1 MYWQALPW
9 TDDTVALFGRLA
21 QQKHALLLD
30 SQGAGRWD
38 ILLNR
43 PIAESTL
50 TIDGWQ
56 HQHWQPS
63 SNSLDACSVLAEMAS
78 WGQTHCPVQRPDDAA
93 DWPFI
98 AGVVGYLAYACPS
111 EKGLPSVRT
120 DQWPL
125 ATFAYYAQGCVLDHQ
140 QQRCWAWC
148 AGNQTDW
155 QRLLQDLNAATKEA
169 PSLELTQPF
178 QALTEPT
185 RYANDIHRIH
195 DYIRAG
201 DCYQVNY
208 TQCWQS
214 QYHGDLWAAYPRL
227 RQLTKAPYAAFW
239 NLPFGQMLC
248 LSPEQFLTVIKDKVI
263 TKPIKGTT
271 ARSANEDADDIAAQ
285 SLISS
290 SKDLA
295 ENIMITD
302 LLRNDLSKHAVL
314 GSVTVP
320 KLCEL
325 ESFGQVHHLV
335 TTIEATLHDQAS
347 VPALLRDA
355 FPGGSITGAPKRRVM
370 EIIDELEVSPRGV
383 YCGSLFYWDQQ
394 GRFDSNITIRT
405 LVGADGQL
413 KTWAGG
419 GITLDSTWQE
429 EYQECQT
436 KMGAIM
442 HALEAWFLAP
452 K

>member
-1 MYWQALPW
+1 MYWQSLPW
-9 TDDTVALFGRLA
+9 TDDTVTLFTGLA
-21 QQKHALLLD
+21 QQKNALLLD

-43 PIAESTL
+43 PVAESTL
-50 TIDGWQ
+50 TAKGWH
-56 HQHWQPS
+56 HQHWQAS
-63 SNSLDACSVLAEMAS
+63 AENLDACAVLAEMAN
-78 WGQTHCPVQRPDDAA
+78 WGQTHYPIQRPDITN
-93 DWPFI
+93 DWPFV

-111 EKGLPSVRT
+111 EKGLPSVRA
-120 DQWPL
+120 DEWPL
-125 ATFAYYAQGCVLDHQ
+125 ATLAYYTQGCLLDHQ
-140 QQRCWAWC
+140 EKRCWAWC
-148 AGNQTDW
+148 AGDDNAW
-155 QRLLQDLNAATKEA
+155 QQLLQDLGATT
-169 PSLELTQPF
+169 TQPNELSLQQSF
-178 QALTEPT
+178 QALTT
-185 RYANDIHRIH
+185 KSRYANDIGRIH
-195 DYIRAG
+195 EYIRAG

-214 QYHGDLWAAYPRL
+214 PYSGDLWAAYPRL
-227 RQLTKAPYAAFW
+227 RNLTKAPYAAFW
-239 NLPFGQMLC
+239 NLAFGQMLC
-248 LSPEQFLTVIKDKVI
+248 LSPEQFLTVINDRVI
-263 TKPIKGTT
+263 TKPIKGTK

-290 SKDLA
+290 QKDLA

-314 GSVTVP
+314 GSVSVP

-347 VPALLRDA
+347 VPDLLRDA

-370 EIIDELEVSPRGV
+370 EIINELEVSPRGV

-405 LVGADGQL
+405 LVGANGQL

-442 HALEAWFLAP
+442 H
-452 K
+452 

>member
-1 MYWQALPW
+1 MQNDL
-9 TDDTVALFGRLA
+9 DGNVIDTHLTL
-21 QQKHALLLD
+21 QQ
-30 SQGAGRWD
+30 G
-38 ILLNR
+38 
-43 PIAESTL
+43 
-50 TIDGWQ
+50 
-56 HQHWQPS
+56 
-63 SNSLDACSVLAEMAS
+63 
-78 WGQTHCPVQRPDDAA
+78 
-93 DWPFI
+93 
-98 AGVVGYLAYACPS
+98 
-111 EKGLPSVRT
+111 
-120 DQWPL
+120 
-125 ATFAYYAQGCVLDHQ
+125 
-140 QQRCWAWC
+140 
-148 AGNQTDW
+148 
-155 QRLLQDLNAATKEA
+155 
-169 PSLELTQPF
+169 F
-178 QALTEPT
+178 QAQTSQS
-185 RYANDIHRIH
+185 RYANDIARIH

-208 TQCWQS
+208 TQCWQATY
-214 QYHGDLWAAYPRL
+214 QGNLWAAYPRL
-227 RQLTKAPYAAFW
+227 RTLTKAPYAAFW
-239 NLPFGQMLC
+239 NLEFGQLLC
-248 LSPEQFLTVIKDKVI
+248 LSPEQFLTVINQQVV
-263 TKPIKGTT
+263 TKPIKGTK
-271 ARSANEDADDIAAQ
+271 ARFSDAHDDDHAAQ

-290 SKDLA
+290 AKDQA

-314 GSVTVP
+314 GSVNVP

-335 TTIEATLHDQAS
+335 TTIEATLDNES
-347 VPALLRDA
+347 SLPALLRDA

-405 LVGADGQL
+405 LVGSNGLL

-442 HALEAWFLAP
+442 QALEAWFMTLTAG